1 MRTLFVIGIGAGSP
15 QHLTLEAVAAL
26 QQVDA
31 VLAFDKGD
39 VKEDLLALRRTILAA
54 HAPDVPLITMA
65 DPPRD
70 RRPKEYV
77 GEVKRWLTERSELL
91 EQTIVANIPE
101 EGAAA
106 ILVWGDP
113 SLYDST
119 LRILAAMRTE
129 VRIKVIPGITAI
141 QALTA
146 AHAIPLNRIGSEI
159 TITTARQ
166 FPDTY
171 NKDNCVVMLDGGA
184 AWLTCTD
191 PNAYIWW
198 GAYLGMPYQE
208 IRAGFIK
215 DIGHELSA
223 LKQELR
229 ARHGWIM
236 DIYLVRIQED
246 ASSSSLRRTSE
257 AGGFVA

>member
-1 MRTLFVIGIGAGSP
+1 MIFCN
-15 QHLTLEAVAAL
+15 
-26 QQVDA
+26 
-31 VLAFDKGD
+31 
-39 VKEDLLALRRTILAA
+39 LAA

-101 EGAAA
+101 DGAAA

-184 AWLTCTD
+184 
-191 PNAYIWW
+191 
-198 GAYLGMPYQE
+198 
-208 IRAGFIK
+208 
-215 DIGHELSA
+215 GHGGCLS
-223 LKQELR
+223 EGR
-229 ARHGWIM
+229 
-236 DIYLVRIQED
+236 
-246 ASSSSLRRTSE
+246 
-257 AGGFVA
+257 